1 MESGISE
8 SIPDVGADLSMVRSL
23 VDERVTGA
31 TELVSDVADNDV
43 VARKLGVHII
53 GNLLGEDAAALKC
66 TISLC

>member
-1 MESGISE
+1 
-8 SIPDVGADLSMVRSL
+8 MVRSL

-43 VARKLGVHII
+43 VSRELGVHII
-53 GNLLGEDAAALKC
+53 GNVLGEDAAALKC